1 MAYSNFRKSFPMTAA
16 TASEYVRRMIGREMQ
31 GPGDVG
37 PAMNRLEAK
46 YGIPFWTLEHLRKG
60 KAKTVDVSVFARI
73 RAAYLNHCERQL
85 RSLEHELRI
94 EKARGNDRDQDLL
107 AETEALLAKLAAR
120 RAKD

>member
-1 MAYSNFRKSFPMTAA
+1 MAYPNFRKSFPMTAA
-16 TASEYVRRMIGREMQ
+16 TATEYVRRMIGREMQ
-31 GPGDVG
+31 GPGDAG

-73 RAAYLNHCERQL
+73 REAYLSHCERQL
-85 RSLEHELRI
+85 RALEHEIRL

-107 AETEALLAKLAAR
+107 AEAETLLAKIAER
-120 RAKD
+120 RRND